1 MPAEINVSVTA
12 ISDASMTRSYK
23 QSGAPLRRRQSR
35 QRCGDFAIALV
46 PLISFVGGAIDYSRV
61 NKARSSMQA
70 ALDSTALMLSRDLS
84 EGLITS
90 SQVNA
95 TAQTYSAALYTDKD
109 AQSVSVSAAY
119 TASTA
124 MGSTIELQGSGS
136 VVTDFMKVAGY
147 PNLN

>member
-1 MPAEINVSVTA
+1 TKTDKS
-12 ISDASMTRSYK
+12 R
-23 QSGAPLRRRQSR
+23 GAAVRRRESR
-35 QRCGDFAIALV
+35 QRVGDSAMAVV

-95 TAQTYSAALYTDKD
+95 KAQTYSAALYTDKE
-109 AQSVSVSAAY
+109 AESVSVNATY
-119 TASTA
+119 TAMRPPGTRTTPTR
-124 MGSTIELQGSGS
+124 M
-136 VVTDFMKVAGY
+136 
-147 PNLN
+147 

>member
-1 MPAEINVSVTA
+1 MPAEITISVTA
-12 ISDASMTRSYK
+12 MSDASMTRSYK

-70 ALDSTALMLSRDLS
+70 ALDSTALMLSQELS

-95 TAQTYSAALYTDKD
+95 KAQTYSAALYTDKE
-109 AQSVSVSAAY
+109 AESVSVNATY
-119 TASTA
+119 TAMRPPGTRTTPTR
-124 MGSTIELQGSGS
+124 M
-136 VVTDFMKVAGY
+136 
-147 PNLN
+147 P